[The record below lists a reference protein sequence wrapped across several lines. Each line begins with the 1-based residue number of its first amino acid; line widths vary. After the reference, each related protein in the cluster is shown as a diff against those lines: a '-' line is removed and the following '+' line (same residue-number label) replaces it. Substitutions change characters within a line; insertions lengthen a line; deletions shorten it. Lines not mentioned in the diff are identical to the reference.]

1 VPISMPI
8 VAMVAIDLLDVA
20 VLRFPASLAG
30 WAGALPDHSISG
42 NFGAV
47 TGDLKVKVTNAGR
60 KVLEG

>member
-1 VPISMPI
+1 
-8 VAMVAIDLLDVA
+8 MVAIDLLDVA